1 MQLCFIRI
9 ENNWRVFHRDE
20 IFAVLNSENLI
31 LQVVISAS
39 LPDWPETKINT
50 LPLINVKATH
60 VNAHPDT
67 FLSISFGLNIL
78 PCYSLRGR
86 WIEFLS
92 LCVICYLLSY
102 ITTTYGP
109 LSLDLIDFLIFE
121 QMSLTCKDNLRFL
134 CKSVVYVLLHL
145 MLGVLDLFLWT
156 VSFIQHLY
164 TFYTMMERSREE
176 KNFYFTCTLFKMS
189 LSVVTAGSYLTNF
202 ESNRKKQAVI
212 TKIYQKQN
220 TLRNI
225 FLLSDYYFVYIFLNL
240 KMSAQTYILR

>member
-1 MQLCFIRI
+1 
-9 ENNWRVFHRDE
+9 
-20 IFAVLNSENLI
+20 
-31 LQVVISAS
+31 
-39 LPDWPETKINT
+39 
-50 LPLINVKATH
+50 
-60 VNAHPDT
+60 
-67 FLSISFGLNIL
+67 
-78 PCYSLRGR
+78 
-86 WIEFLS
+86 
-92 LCVICYLLSY
+92 
-102 ITTTYGP
+102 
-109 LSLDLIDFLIFE
+109 
-121 QMSLTCKDNLRFL
+121 
-134 CKSVVYVLLHL
+134 